1 MAQKFNA
8 YVCIDLGWIYGCII
22 DYSLVRNSKNKKKLD
37 YGINYT
43 EKFETS
49 IETQISQA
57 IETLLRRVSSHVCLP
72 SLLAILI

>member
-1 MAQKFNA
+1 M
-8 YVCIDLGWIYGCII
+8 YVCINLGWIYDCII
-22 DYSLVRNSKNKKKLD
+22 DHDSKNKKKLD

-57 IETLLRRVSSHVCLP
+57 IETSLRRVSSHVCLP

>member
-1 MAQKFNA
+1 MCTYALIWDGFMTA
-8 YVCIDLGWIYGCII
+8 
-22 DYSLVRNSKNKKKLD
+22 SLTTASFVISEIKKLD

-57 IETLLRRVSSHVCLP
+57 IETSLRRVSSHVCLA

>member
-1 MAQKFNA
+1 MTA
-8 YVCIDLGWIYGCII
+8 
-22 DYSLVRNSKNKKKLD
+22 SLTTASFVISEIKKLD

-57 IETLLRRVSSHVCLP
+57 IETSLRRVSSHVCLA